1 MKAVVLV
8 RPQQRSPSDLH
19 LPTMTAS
26 PYPSHPPPAV
36 AFDEIPRKPRTLVLC
51 FDGTTNEFDNAN
63 TNVVKLYSMLRK
75 DKVEDQVTYYQAGIG
90 TYIQPGVVSPLFS
103 WAAEILDE
111 AIAWY
116 LYQHV
121 MDGYRFLMQNYNVGD
136 KVLLFGFSRGAY
148 TARALAGM
156 LHKVGLLSKD
166 NVEQI
171 PFAYKLYKAD
181 NNADLAQGFK
191 TTFCREVPIE
201 FVGVWDTVASVGVIM
216 GKTLP
221 FVDVNTTIRV
231 FRQALALDEHRAKFR
246 PNLYHRSVIT
256 KPETKGLRG
265 NDKSKP
271 AQGTVPG
278 GSDEVFETDEKEVWF
293 VGCHT
298 DVGGSSTPNSEPHS
312 LANIP
317 LRWMLQEIIRADC
330 GIMFDLDA
338 FARWDIP
345 ITIGRDL
352 YPSISLA
359 TNQAGGSGA
368 DAGGPENQ
376 ADLLDVVQPTHDQL
390 KAVPAWWF
398 LEIIPTSYTYQN
410 IKSKWVTHWSFHL
423 GRGRYVPPNPLFHES
438 VKIRM
443 QDPKLKYKPRA
454 RYTPGTETYVT

>member
-1 MKAVVLV
+1 M
-8 RPQQRSPSDLH
+8 SS
-19 LPTMTAS
+19 
-26 PYPSHPPPAV
+26 
-36 AFDEIPRKPRTLVLC
+36 KPRTLVLC
-51 FDGTTNEFDNAN
+51 FDGTTNEFDDNN

-75 DKVEDQVTYYQAGIG
+75 DKVEEQVTYYQAGIG
-90 TYIQPGVVSPLFS
+90 TYIQPGVVSPLFR

-121 MDGYRFLMQNYNVGD
+121 MDGYKFLMQNYNVGD

-156 LHKVGLLSKD
+156 LHKVGLLSRD
-166 NVEQI
+166 NIEQI
-171 PFAYKLYKAD
+171 PFAYKLYKSE
-181 NNADLAQGFK
+181 NNAALAQGFK
-191 TTFCREVPIE
+191 TTFSREVPIE

-231 FRQALALDEHRAKFR
+231 FRQALALDEHRTKFR

-256 KPETKGLRG
+256 KPATGGLDG

-271 AQGTVPG
+271 TQGTVSG
-278 GSDEVFETDEKEVWF
+278 GTDEVFETDEKEVWF

-298 DVGGSSTPNSEPHS
+298 DVGGGSTPNSEAHS

-317 LRWMLQEIIRADC
+317 LRWMIQEIVRADC
-330 GIMFDLDA
+330 GILFDLDA

-352 YPSISLA
+352 YPSTSPVA
-359 TNQAGGSGA
+359 NQASGSGTGTGGSPAANDQA
-368 DAGGPENQ
+368 DA
-376 ADLLDVVQPTHDQL
+376 LDVVQPTHDQL
-390 KAVPAWWF
+390 KAVPAWWL
-398 LEIIPTSYTYQN
+398 LEIILTSYTYQN
-410 IKSKWVTHWSFHL
+410 SKDKWVTRWSFHL
-423 GRGRYVPPNPLFHES
+423 GRGRYVPPKPLFHES
-438 VKIRM
+438 VKTRM
-443 QDPKLKYKPRA
+443 QDPKLKYKPKA

>member
-1 MKAVVLV
+1 M
-8 RPQQRSPSDLH
+8 S
-19 LPTMTAS
+19 
-26 PYPSHPPPAV
+26 
-36 AFDEIPRKPRTLVLC
+36 RKPRTLVLC
-51 FDGTTNEFDNAN
+51 FDGTTNEFDDAN
-63 TNVVKLYSMLRK
+63 TNVVKLYSTLRK
-75 DKVEDQVTYYQAGIG
+75 DKVEEQVTYYQAGIG

-103 WAAEILDE
+103 WAAEMLDE

-116 LYQHV
+116 LYQH
-121 MDGYRFLMQNYNVGD
+121 NYNVGD

-166 NVEQI
+166 NIEQI

-181 NNADLAQGFK
+181 DNTDLAQGFK
-191 TTFCREVPIE
+191 ATFCREVPIE
-201 FVGVWDTVASVGVIM
+201 FVGVWETVASVGVIM

-256 KPETKGLRG
+256 KPETKVLRR

-271 AQGTVPG
+271 VQGTVPG
-278 GSDEVFETDEKEVWF
+278 GSDEVFETDRKEVWF

-298 DVGGSSTPNSEPHS
+298 DVGGSSTPNSVAHS

-317 LRWMLQEIIRADC
+317 LRWMMQEIIRADC
-330 GIMFDLDA
+330 GILFDFDA

-352 YPSISLA
+352 YPPRL
-359 TNQAGGSGA
+359 
-368 DAGGPENQ
+368 
-376 ADLLDVVQPTHDQL
+376 QPTDPRPAESGSCVVAFL
-390 KAVPAWWF
+390 KV
-398 LEIIPTSYTYQN
+398 IPTSYTYQN
-410 IKSKWVTHWSFHL
+410 MKDKWVTRWSFHL

-438 VKIRM
+438 VKTRM

-454 RYTPGTETYVT
+454 RYTQGTETYVT

>member
-1 MKAVVLV
+1 M
-8 RPQQRSPSDLH
+8 S
-19 LPTMTAS
+19 
-26 PYPSHPPPAV
+26 
-36 AFDEIPRKPRTLVLC
+36 RKPRTLVLC
-51 FDGTTNEFDNAN
+51 FDGTTNEFDDAN

-121 MDGYRFLMQNYNVGD
+121 MDGYQFLMQNYNVGD

-166 NVEQI
+166 NIEQI

-181 NNADLAQGFK
+181 DNTDLAQGFK

-246 PNLYHRSVIT
+246 PNLYHRTVIT
-256 KPETKGLRG
+256 KPETKGLRR

-271 AQGTVPG
+271 AQGTIPG
-278 GSDEVFETDEKEVWF
+278 GSDEVFETDKKEVWF

-298 DVGGSSTPNSEPHS
+298 DVGGSSTPNSEAHS

-317 LRWMLQEIIRADC
+317 LRWMMQEIIRADC
-330 GIMFDLDA
+330 GILFDLDA

-352 YPSISLA
+352 YPSIS
-359 TNQAGGSGA
+359 NQAGGSDTGT
-368 DAGGPENQ
+368 GGPASENNQ
-376 ADLLDVVQPTHDQL
+376 ADALDIVQPTHDQL

-410 IKSKWVTHWSFHL
+410 MKNKWVTHWSFHL

-438 VKIRM
+438 VKTRM

-454 RYTPGTETYVT
+454 RYTQGTETYVT

>member
-1 MKAVVLV
+1 M
-8 RPQQRSPSDLH
+8 S
-19 LPTMTAS
+19 
-26 PYPSHPPPAV
+26 
-36 AFDEIPRKPRTLVLC
+36 RKPRTLVLC
-51 FDGTTNEFDNAN
+51 FDGTTNEFDDAN

-103 WAAEILDE
+103 WAAEMLDE

-121 MDGYRFLMQNYNVGD
+121 MDGYQFLMQNYNVGD

-166 NVEQI
+166 NIEQI

-181 NNADLAQGFK
+181 DNTDLSQGFK
-191 TTFCREVPIE
+191 ATFCREVPIE

-231 FRQALALDEHRAKFR
+231 FRQALALDEVCADDLICRSLSRAQPFTLPLRHMRSFR
-246 PNLYHRSVIT
+246 ARACHPSALPFITFPTCKLTSASHSVASHQVPS
-256 KPETKGLRG
+256 KLVSPFRVRG

-271 AQGTVPG
+271 VQGAVPG
-278 GSDEVFETDEKEVWF
+278 GSDEVFETDMKEVWF

-298 DVGGSSTPNSEPHS
+298 DVGGSSTPNSVAHS

-317 LRWMLQEIIRADC
+317 LRWMMQEIIRADC
-330 GIMFDLDA
+330 GILFDFDA

-352 YPSISLA
+352 YPHVSS
-359 TNQAGGSGA
+359 QAGG
-368 DAGGPENQ
+368 NI
-376 ADLLDVVQPTHDQL
+376 VQPTHDQL
-390 KAVPAWWF
+390 KAVPAWWL

-410 IKSKWVTHWSFHL
+410 MKDKWVTRWSFHL
-423 GRGRYVPPNPLFHES
+423 GRGRYVPPSPLFHES
-438 VKIRM
+438 VKTRM
-443 QDPKLKYKPRA
+443 QDSKFKYKPRA
-454 RYTPGTETYVT
+454 RYTQGTETYVT